1 MFLKFSSPVFYGLGT
16 FFALILG
23 FLWIQPVKSNWVEKE
38 LNRIYYKAVGDLPN
52 HTPDSLNFPRTLN
65 VDGSLM
71 NTHSGSWTSGFYPGI
86 LWQLHD
92 YKNNSKLKEA
102 AEGWGKY
109 LEKEKMDKKTH
120 DLGFKIYCSFGN
132 GYQATKNE
140 NYKSI
145 ILQAAKTLS
154 SRYNPK
160 VGLIRSWDHHKD
172 VWDFPVIIDNLMNL
186 EMLFRATTWTGDSSY
201 YKIAYSH
208 AFLTMKN
215 HYRPDISCFHVVD
228 YNPNTGAIQKKVT
241 HQGASDASAWARG
254 QAWGLYGYT
263 MIYRETKDP
272 QFLNFAHKIAD
283 YIFSHP
289 NMPADLI
296 PYWDFNAP
304 NIPNEE
310 RDVSAATI
318 LASGL
323 LELAELDKSKAKKYR
338 SYAGKILESLQNE
351 KYRTNQS
358 PFFLQHSV
366 GGKPNKVEI
375 DVPIVYADYYYVEAL
390 KRKLSYKR

>member
-16 FFALILG
+16 LFALLLG

-38 LNRIYYKAVGDLPN
+38 LNRIYDKAVRELPN
-52 HTPDSLNFPRTLN
+52 HKPDSLNFPRTLN

-92 YKNNSKLKEA
+92 YKNNNKLKEA

-109 LEKEKMDKKTH
+109 LEKEKLDKKTH
-120 DLGFKIYCSFGN
+120 DLGFKVYCSFGN
-132 GYQATKNE
+132 GYEATKNE
-140 NYKSI
+140 NYKAI

-272 QFLNFAHKIAD
+272 QFLQFAHKIAD

-323 LELAELDKSKAKKYR
+323 LELAELDKSKAKRYR
-338 SYAGKILESLQNE
+338 SYADKILENLQNE
-351 KYRTNQS
+351 NYRTNKS

>member
-1 MFLKFSSPVFYGLGT
+1 M
-16 FFALILG
+16 
-23 FLWIQPVKSNWVEKE
+23 
-38 LNRIYYKAVGDLPN
+38 
-52 HTPDSLNFPRTLN
+52 
-65 VDGSLM
+65 
-71 NTHSGSWTSGFYPGI
+71 
-86 LWQLHD
+86 
-92 YKNNSKLKEA
+92 
-102 AEGWGKY
+102 
-109 LEKEKMDKKTH
+109 
-120 DLGFKIYCSFGN
+120 
-132 GYQATKNE
+132 
-140 NYKSI
+140 
-145 ILQAAKTLS
+145 S

-215 HYRPDISCFHVVD
+215 HYRTDNSCFHVVD

-272 QFLNFAHKIAD
+272 QFLQFAHKIAD

-323 LELAELDKSKAKKYR
+323 LELAELDKSKAKRYR
-338 SYAGKILESLQNE
+338 SYADKILENLQNE
-351 KYRTNQS
+351 KYRTNKS

-375 DVPIVYADYYYVEAL
+375 DVPIIYADYYYVEAL
-390 KRKLSYKR
+390 RRKLSYKR